1 MRSFRSQ
8 NFYEILEL
16 SPEATLPEIERAYRI
31 ARATY
36 QPSSVATYSVFS
48 DDENGEI
55 LERIEEAYSVLADSV
70 FRREYDARIRREE
83 PAGRPR
89 VAAEAGSAF
98 GAPEPAPAAY
108 PTRSPQ
114 ADIELEQSV
123 DPEDGVYDGP
133 VLRRIRLS
141 RGVELEDI
149 SVTTKINETYLRF
162 IEENRYQDLPAPV
175 YVRGFLR
182 EYAKCL
188 HLDPNRVTQS
198 YMERLSTH
206 AGSPLP

>member
-1 MRSFRSQ
+1 VRSFRSQ

-16 SPEATLPEIERAYRI
+16 SPEASLPEIERAYRI

-48 DDENGEI
+48 DDENVEI
-55 LERIEEAYSVLADSV
+55 LERIEEAHSVLVDSAL
-70 FRREYDARIRREE
+70 RREYDARLGREDHSE
-83 PAGRPR
+83 RPR
-89 VAAEAGSAF
+89 AAAAAGSAL
-98 GAPEPAPAAY
+98 GTPESVPAAY

-114 ADIELEQSV
+114 ADIELEHSV
-123 DPEDGVYDGP
+123 EPEDGVYDGP

-162 IEENRYQDLPAPV
+162 IEENRYPDLPAPV

-188 HLDPNRVTQS
+188 HLDPIRVTES
-198 YMERLSTH
+198 YMERLD
-206 AGSPLP
+206 ARPGSQRP